1 MEKLN
6 QYSPYV
12 LIVLG
17 ALIALLSFMG
27 GGSNTKGYIGL
38 LFIGFG
44 AFTLYT
50 RAKNQP

>member
-17 ALIALLSFMG
+17 ALIAVVSFMG
-27 GGSNTKGYIGL
+27 GSNSAKGYIGL
-38 LFIGFG
+38 LFMGFG
-44 AFTLYT
+44 AFTLYS
-50 RAKNQP
+50 RSQK